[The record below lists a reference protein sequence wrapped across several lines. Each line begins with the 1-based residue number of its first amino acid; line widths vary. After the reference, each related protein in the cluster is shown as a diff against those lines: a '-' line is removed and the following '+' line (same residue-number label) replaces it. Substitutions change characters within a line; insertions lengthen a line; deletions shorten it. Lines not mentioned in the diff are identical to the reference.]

1 MKDCSDAKM
10 RKTGRSEADAVEI
23 EPSITAL
30 WYNNLRPA
38 AYAAVHILCAD
49 ALSRIELK
57 TLNHAK
63 PQRVRVRCGRFAAFM
78 I

>member
-10 RKTGRSEADAVEI
+10 KKTGRSEADAVEI

-38 AYAAVHILCAD
+38 AYAA
-49 ALSRIELK
+49 ALLRMGFESIEPCKTAAGAVLLK
-57 TLNHAK
+57 
-63 PQRVRVRCGRFAAFM
+63 PFCGVLL
-78 I
+78 

>member
-38 AYAAVHILCAD
+38 ACAAARTSCAD
-49 ALSRIELK
+49 ALLRMGFENIEPCKNVGGAVL
-57 TLNHAK
+57 LG
-63 PQRVRVRCGRFAAFM
+63 PQHGVMV
-78 I
+78 

>member
-1 MKDCSDAKM
+1 M

-38 AYAAVHILCAD
+38 ACAATRTSYAA
-49 ALSRIELK
+49 ALSRMGFENIEPCKTAAGTVLLK
-57 TLNHAK
+57 
-63 PQRVRVRCGRFAAFM
+63 PFCGVLL
-78 I
+78 

>member
-10 RKTGRSEADAVEI
+10 KKTGRSEADAVEI

-38 AYAAVHILCAD
+38 AYAA
-49 ALSRIELK
+49 ALLRMGFESIEPCK
-57 TLNHAK
+57 T
-63 PQRVRVRCGRFAAFM
+63 AAGAVLLGPLRGGD

>member
-10 RKTGRSEADAVEI
+10 KKTGRSEADAVEI

-38 AYAAVHILCAD
+38 AYAAACTLCAD
-49 ALSRIELK
+49 ALSRMGLK
-57 TLNHAK
+57 TLNHEK
-63 PQRVRVRCGRFAAFM
+63 PQRVWFRCGRFAAFM

>member
-10 RKTGRSEADAVEI
+10 KKTGRSEADAVEI

-38 AYAAVHILCAD
+38 ACAAARTSCAD
-49 ALSRIELK
+49 ALIAHCFENIEPCK
-57 TLNHAK
+57 TAMDAVLLR
-63 PQRVRVRCGRFAAFM
+63 PLRGVMV
-78 I
+78 